1 MGRVLTYAVTLWAVV
16 TLNFLLP
23 RLLPGDPFLW
33 LSGEAGEEVAVLTE
47 EQHRVLM
54 ARYGLDRPLPEQYR
68 RYLAGLARG
77 DLGFS
82 IYYREPVAA
91 LVGRRLPWSLLVVGG
106 ATLLSL
112 GVGVALG
119 AASVWRRGR
128 LLDRSLLVGLLVV
141 GEIPA
146 FLVGMVLLVGL
157 AGVLGWFPLGG
168 ARTPFAGP
176 VPPWQAVADVLHHA
190 ALPVAALA
198 ISQLG
203 GFYLLSRNSLVTVL
217 AKDFIRT
224 ARAKGVPERLVR
236 DRHALRNALLP
247 IVTRGAMQFGAAVGG
262 SVLVENVFAYP
273 GVGRLMG
280 EALAVRDYP
289 LLQGTFLVLAVAV
302 MGANLAADLVYRWL
316 DPRVGSGG
324 EPGGR

>member
-1 MGRVLTYAVTLWAVV
+1 MSDTLRIRPGGAMGRVLTYAVTLWAVV

-54 ARYGLDRPLPEQYR
+54 AQYGLDRPLPEQYR

-112 GVGVALG
+112 GGGVALG

-146 FLVGMVLLVGL
+146 FLVGMVLLVG
-157 AGVLGWFPLGG
+157 
-168 ARTPFAGP
+168 
-176 VPPWQAVADVLHHA
+176 
-190 ALPVAALA
+190 
-198 ISQLG
+198 
-203 GFYLLSRNSLVTVL
+203 
-217 AKDFIRT
+217 
-224 ARAKGVPERLVR
+224 
-236 DRHALRNALLP
+236 
-247 IVTRGAMQFGAAVGG
+247 
-262 SVLVENVFAYP
+262 
-273 GVGRLMG
+273 
-280 EALAVRDYP
+280 
-289 LLQGTFLVLAVAV
+289 
-302 MGANLAADLVYRWL
+302 
-316 DPRVGSGG
+316 
-324 EPGGR
+324 